1 MANQKTTRVK
11 HQYFIPLEVTKDTV
25 FTHEY
30 ENAPRKWSKIGNR
43 LVKSILIPCTKEQ
56 YEAYMRPEWRED
68 KRQQRLAEKRKR
80 REKAKEEHRSDKSVR
95 GVDTPV
101 SFEQLTEMEYGF
113 NNEVDQDTLESI
125 VEKQELLDILH
136 EELSELKEL
145 DRKIILMAAD
155 GYSEAAIGKEVGLS
169 QKTVNRRK
177 HLILNFLKSQL
188 NKYR

>member
-1 MANQKTTRVK
+1 MAKVQTTRVK
-11 HQYFIPLEVTKDTV
+11 HQYFIPLEVTEATV
-25 FTHEY
+25 FTLEY

-56 YEAYMRPEWRED
+56 YEAYMRPEWRKD

-113 NNEVDQDTLESI
+113 NNETEQNTLESI
-125 VEKQELLDILH
+125 AEKQELLDILH
-136 EELSELKEL
+136 EKLSELKEL
-145 DRKIILMAAD
+145 DREIILMAAD
-155 GYSEAAIGKEVGLS
+155 GYSEAAIAKEVGMS

-177 HLILNFLKSQL
+177 HSILNFLKSQL